1 MRRAAVAAAIAA
13 SILTGCGGSNT
24 PDLAANSNESLA
36 FPVRVGKP
44 FGFGLPVL
52 RNRSDAPMTLQGARL
67 DGDSGGLEVLRTQ
80 AAGADRRLDLVANSL
95 QLPYIARNQRPRPLE
110 GAVVPAAASKT
121 GRRGVEVILT
131 LRAPAKGRYAFD
143 GLRVDFSQNGDSF
156 SKTFAYPVR
165 ICATASRLERH
176 CPVPKA
182 PG

>member
-1 MRRAAVAAAIAA
+1 LRRAAVAAAIAA
-13 SILTGCGGSNT
+13 SILAGCGGSNA
-24 PDLAANSNESLA
+24 PDLAANSNESLG
-36 FPVRVGKP
+36 FPARVGKP

-52 RNRSDAPMTLQGARL
+52 RNRSDEPVTLKGASL
-67 DGDSGGLEVLRTQ
+67 DGGSGGLEVLRTQ
-80 AAGADRRLDLVANSL
+80 AAGEDRRLNLVANSL
-95 QLPYIARNQRPRPLE
+95 QLPYINRNQHPHPLE
-110 GAVVPAAASKT
+110 GAVVAPATSKA

-156 SKTFAYPVR
+156 SKTFPYPVR